1 MLTCDETSFRLHGK
15 KFHIYSGAMHYFRI
29 LPQYWEDRLQ
39 KLKAAGFNTVE
50 TYVCWNLH
58 EPQKGQFDFSG
69 RLDLVRFLET
79 AQKVGLYALVRPGP
93 YICAEWDFGGLP
105 AWLLRERDL
114 RLRCSDPRFLGHVAD
129 YFRVLLP
136 KLLPLQC
143 SRGGNLLALQVE
155 NEYGSYGNDK
165 TYLRFLRD
173 LIRSCGVEVP
183 LFTSDGPASSM
194 LSGGTV
200 EGAWPTV
207 NFGSGADKAFQALE
221 RLSGR
226 GPRMCT
232 EFWCGWFDHWGEKH
246 HTRDTAEML
255 RELSLLLEQN
265 ASFSLYMFHGGTNFG
280 FTAGANQYIRY
291 NPTVTSYD
299 YDAPLNEYGDY
310 TPKYFAIRELLCR
323 RQGIPLP
330 PLPPRPQL
338 QNLGEVA
345 LLERAE
351 LLENLESLG
360 AAHVSPMPES
370 MEHYGQNF
378 GLIHYRT
385 RLPGDYEGGTLTL
398 EGLADRAYV
407 YRDGALLGILDRGKP
422 KGLLEQLR
430 PKNALPFPPSPAGT
444 QVEILVE
451 AMGRVNY
458 GNHLEDRKGLTG
470 VRLGG
475 QFLMEFTVTTLPLE
489 DLAGAHYRQ
498 GASRYPLLLRGR
510 FETDSQ
516 ADCFVDLDGFTK
528 GMVYVNGFHLGRYWS
543 CGPQKTLYLPG
554 VLLHTDRPNELVV
567 LELEGYAQPQVRLT
581 DGHCL
586 G

>member
-1 MLTCDETSFRLHGK
+1 M
-15 KFHIYSGAMHYFRI
+15 
-29 LPQYWEDRLQ
+29 
-39 KLKAAGFNTVE
+39 
-50 TYVCWNLH
+50 
-58 EPQKGQFDFSG
+58 
-69 RLDLVRFLET
+69 
-79 AQKVGLYALVRPGP
+79 
-93 YICAEWDFGGLP
+93 
-105 AWLLRERDL
+105 
-114 RLRCSDPRFLGHVAD
+114 
-129 YFRVLLP
+129 
-136 KLLPLQC
+136 
-143 SRGGNLLALQVE
+143 
-155 NEYGSYGNDK
+155 
-165 TYLRFLRD
+165 
-173 LIRSCGVEVP
+173 
-183 LFTSDGPASSM
+183 
-194 LSGGTV
+194 
-200 EGAWPTV
+200 
-207 NFGSGADKAFQALE
+207 
-221 RLSGR
+221 
-226 GPRMCT
+226 
-232 EFWCGWFDHWGEKH
+232 
-246 HTRDTAEML
+246 
-255 RELSLLLEQN
+255 
-265 ASFSLYMFHGGTNFG
+265 
-280 FTAGANQYIRY
+280 
-291 NPTVTSYD
+291 
-299 YDAPLNEYGDY
+299 
-310 TPKYFAIRELLCR
+310 
-323 RQGIPLP
+323 
-330 PLPPRPQL
+330 
-338 QNLGEVA
+338 
-345 LLERAE
+345 ERAE

-567 LELEGYAQPQVRLT
+567 LELEGYARPQVRLT

>member
-1 MLTCDETSFRLHGK
+1 M
-15 KFHIYSGAMHYFRI
+15 
-29 LPQYWEDRLQ
+29 
-39 KLKAAGFNTVE
+39 
-50 TYVCWNLH
+50 
-58 EPQKGQFDFSG
+58 
-69 RLDLVRFLET
+69 
-79 AQKVGLYALVRPGP
+79 
-93 YICAEWDFGGLP
+93 
-105 AWLLRERDL
+105 
-114 RLRCSDPRFLGHVAD
+114 
-129 YFRVLLP
+129 
-136 KLLPLQC
+136 
-143 SRGGNLLALQVE
+143 
-155 NEYGSYGNDK
+155 
-165 TYLRFLRD
+165 
-173 LIRSCGVEVP
+173 
-183 LFTSDGPASSM
+183 
-194 LSGGTV
+194 
-200 EGAWPTV
+200 
-207 NFGSGADKAFQALE
+207 
-221 RLSGR
+221 
-226 GPRMCT
+226 
-232 EFWCGWFDHWGEKH
+232 
-246 HTRDTAEML
+246 
-255 RELSLLLEQN
+255 
-265 ASFSLYMFHGGTNFG
+265 
-280 FTAGANQYIRY
+280 
-291 NPTVTSYD
+291 TSYD

-407 YRDGALLGILDRGKP
+407 PGWGALGILDRGKP

-489 DLAGAHYRQ
+489 DLAGSPLPARGQ
-498 GASRYPLLLRGR
+498 PVPPCCSGGASRRIPRRTALWTWTGLRR
-510 FETDSQ
+510 
-516 ADCFVDLDGFTK
+516 AWC
-528 GMVYVNGFHLGRYWS
+528 M
-543 CGPQKTLYLPG
+543 
-554 VLLHTDRPNELVV
+554 
-567 LELEGYAQPQVRLT
+567 
-581 DGHCL
+581 
-586 G
+586 